1 MRSLA
6 SVALLLALAGPASAA
21 QVDDGMAHA
30 LVQPLQTIASPDL
43 APAQRDALTRA
54 ADAFYGFW
62 TNGNAQ
68 RLNGALAP
76 DFLDHSSGAG
86 ARGMREAARALQAAV
101 PDLRITVLR
110 RELRGAQVIS
120 ELRFYGHFMGAFEG
134 VRGQDQTVD
143 FTATDT
149 LRVERGRI
157 TDVWRGADAAAVRRA
172 LQPGSSD

>member
-1 MRSLA
+1 MA
-6 SVALLLALAGPASAA
+6 GENVLL
-21 QVDDGMAHA
+21 VDDEDNLRSMLEAA
-30 LVQPLQTIASPDL
+30 LRHSGFEVRSASNG
-43 APAQRDALTRA
+43 RDAL
-54 ADAFYGFW
+54 
-62 TNGNAQ
+62 
-68 RLNGALAP
+68 
-76 DFLDHSSGAG
+76 
-86 ARGMREAARALQAAV
+86 AAV